1 MSAPGTES
9 TWCGMRYSLRPV
21 DWMGRQNCL
30 GILCGLQIFDRFEYL
45 LALTFLG
52 QQDGPE
58 HGLAGCSTCAQ

>member
-1 MSAPGTES
+1 MP
-9 TWCGMRYSLRPV
+9 RPILRAA
-21 DWMGRQNCL
+21 
-30 GILCGLQIFDRFEYL
+30 IFDRFEYL